1 MGRTYVEKFEEGPGG
16 WFGWVSNHAG
26 PKALEWSPGALT
38 SRSPWW
44 IDYNHAPPGAG
55 YLHML
60 FALLTAGAGYGESLI
75 DAGGLNRFIEQ
86 GRPTDFRGARVT
98 LRMRGE
104 LENRGAQLLLLVQGT
119 VEGITSGWILTGAP
133 FEVTREWS
141 EQTAL
146 VPADASR
153 WTCLGSRHD
162 RTKTYGAI
170 PLETILS
177 NVNTDIILALFPL
190 NVVPMGPLAGD
201 PHILRPGRDYPVWTS
216 RLPEGYVTLNEV
228 RIEFAD

>member
-1 MGRTYVEKFEEGPGG
+1 MGRTYIEKFEQGPGG

-60 FALLTAGAGYGESLI
+60 FGLLTSGAGYGESFM

-86 GRPTDFRGARVT
+86 RQPTNLRSARVT

-119 VEGITSGWILTGAP
+119 VDGITSGWVLTGAP
-133 FEVTREWS
+133 FEVTQDRS
-141 EQTAL
+141 EQT
-146 VPADASR
+146 VFVSPDASE
-153 WTCLGSRHD
+153 WKCLGSRHD
-162 RTKTYGAI
+162 RGNSYGTI

-177 NVNTDIILALFPL
+177 HVSSDIILVLFPL
-190 NVVPMGPLAGD
+190 TVIPMGPLAGD
-201 PHILRPGRDYPVWTS
+201 PHVLRPARDYPVWTS

>member
-1 MGRTYVEKFEEGPGG
+1 MSRTYIEKFEQGPGG

-26 PKALEWSPGALT
+26 PKPLEWSAGALT

-55 YLHML
+55 YLHIL
-60 FALLTAGAGYGESLI
+60 FALLTSGAAYGESLI

-86 GRPTDFRGARVT
+86 DQPTNFQGARVT

-104 LENRGAQLLLLVQGT
+104 LENRGAQLSLLVQGT
-119 VEGITSGWILTGAP
+119 VEGITSGWVLTGAP
-133 FEVTREWS
+133 FKVTHEWS

-146 VPADASR
+146 VSVEASQ
-153 WTCLGSRHD
+153 WTCLGSRHG
-162 RTKTYGAI
+162 RTKTYGTI

-177 NVNTDIILALFPL
+177 NVNTDIILVLFPL
-190 NVVPMGPLAGD
+190 TVVPMGPLAGD
-201 PHILRPGRDYPVWTS
+201 PHLLRPARDYPV
-216 RLPEGYVTLNEV
+216 
-228 RIEFAD
+228 